1 MRLTDHWRRFIFP
14 MLWRSKW
21 IELKIKKL
29 DSVAQKQFDFFK
41 FAVDDFGVKSVPR
54 SEEIQ
59 RTKVMW
65 RKNGKRAEEC
75 DLSSYMAN
83 HCFFSYYGMKLLGL
97 L

>member
-1 MRLTDHWRRFIFP
+1 M
-14 MLWRSKW
+14 WRSKW

-29 DSVAQKQFDFFK
+29 DSQAQKYVKEIAAIDQQKQLDFLK

-54 SEEIQ
+54 SEGVQ

-65 RKNGKRAEEC
+65 RKNRKRAEEC
-75 DLSSYMAN
+75 DLSSYMSN

>member
-1 MRLTDHWRRFIFP
+1 M
-14 MLWRSKW
+14 WRSKW

-29 DSVAQKQFDFFK
+29 NSQAQKYVKEIAAIDQQKQFDFFK